1 MPTPFPPLVP
11 TARRVKLGE
20 YPTKVY
26 RSMSGATAKRSFGN
40 RAFSYQLTLEF
51 KNILDATAAA
61 IVTHYIN
68 TNAGFARFTLS
79 TQLFDGMDSALS
91 SQLSAPTG
99 ILWEYASPPDVE
111 SVTKGISTVRVELV
125 GEIDP

>member
-1 MPTPFPPLVP
+1 MSIPFPALVP
-11 TARRVKLGE
+11 TGRRVKLGE

-40 RAFSYQLTLEF
+40 RAFKYQLTLEF
-51 KNILDATAAA
+51 KNILDATAAS
-61 IVTHYIN
+61 IVTHY
-68 TNAGFARFTLS
+68 TSVNAGFTRFTLS
-79 TQLFDGMDSALS
+79 TQLFDGMDSTLS
-91 SQLSAPTG
+91 SQLRAPAG
-99 ILWEYASPPDVE
+99 VLWEYASPPDVE